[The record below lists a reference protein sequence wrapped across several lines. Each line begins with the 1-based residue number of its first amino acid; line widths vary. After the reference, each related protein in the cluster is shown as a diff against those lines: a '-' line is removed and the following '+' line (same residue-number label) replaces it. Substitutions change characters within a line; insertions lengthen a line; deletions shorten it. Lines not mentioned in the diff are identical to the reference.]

1 MRLVIDIES
10 NGFLDVLTKIHCIV
24 AHDLDTGILHTFRP
38 HEISAGVA
46 LMQEADELIA
56 HNGIKFDVPAIQKLY
71 PDFKP
76 KRVIDTLVCSRL
88 IWSNIKD
95 LDFSHFKNILPS
107 RLFSSHSLKAWG
119 YRLGELKGDYGQ
131 QEDAWDVFT
140 EEMLTYCEQDVR
152 VTVNLYNKVLGKD
165 YSQQALDL
173 EHSVAELMWKQECNG
188 FVFDEKKAQKLY
200 IDLAEQRDNIYQELY
215 SLFPAW
221 VVSEGVKEV
230 ARSCKYK
237 DPLKADRTK
246 DAPFTAIKIVEFN
259 PASRAHISNRL
270 ITKYDW
276 KPTVFTD
283 NGQPKIDET
292 VLSKLAYPEAKQ
304 MARYFM
310 LQKRLGQVAEG
321 KQGWLKVCTNGKIHG
336 SVNPNGAATGRA
348 THSYPNLAQIPSMR
362 ADYGKDCR
370 ELFTV
375 PKGWKLMGADASGLE
390 LRALAGYMS
399 LFDNGAY
406 VDVVLDGDIH
416 TVNQLAAGLPTR
428 DQAKTFIYAFL
439 YGAGDEHIGQ
449 LVGGGAKEGKKIKK
463 SFLDKTPALKKLRE
477 AVSKAAER
485 GYVKALDGRHIHIR
499 SPHAALNF
507 LLQSAGA
514 IICKQWLVE
523 FENEM
528 QAQGYKHG
536 WDGDYAMCAWV
547 HDEIQV
553 AVREDLAQKV
563 GEIAVLT
570 IQRVTEV
577 FNFKCPLDGEFN
589 IGNSWAETH

>member
-1 MRLVIDIES
+1 MRLVIDIETD
-10 NGFLDVLTKIHCIV
+10 GFLDVLTTIHCIV
-24 AHDLDTGILHTFRP
+24 AYDLDTTTLYRFNP
-38 HEISAGVA
+38 KEISDGIK
-46 LMQEADELIA
+46 LMQDAEVLIA

-76 KRVIDTLVCSRL
+76 RRVIDTLVCSRL
-88 IWSNIKD
+88 IWSNIRD
-95 LDFSHFKNILPS
+95 IDFTHVKQTLPP
-107 RLFSSHSLKAWG
+107 RLFGSHSLKAWG
-119 YRLGELKGDYGQ
+119 YRLGELKGEYGQ
-131 QEDAWDVFT
+131 QDNAWDVYT
-140 EEMLTYCEQDVR
+140 PEMLTYCEQDVR
-152 VTVNLYNKVLGKD
+152 VTVNLYNKILGKR

-188 FVFDEKKAQKLY
+188 FVFDEKKAQSLY
-200 IDLAEQRDNIYQELY
+200 IDLAEQRAVIWNELY
-215 SLFPAW
+215 SLFPSW
-221 VVSEGVKEV
+221 VIAEGEK
-230 ARSCKYK
+230 RPTRTLNYK
-237 DPLKADRTK
+237 DPIKADRTMN
-246 DAPFTAIKIVEFN
+246 APFTVIKIVEFN
-259 PASRAHISNRL
+259 PSSRAHISNRL
-270 ITKYDW
+270 VNKYGWNPKD
-276 KPTVFTD
+276 FTD
-283 NGQPKIDET
+283 NGQAKIDET
-292 VLSKLAYPEAKQ
+292 ILSKLPYPEAKHI
-304 MARYFM
+304 AKYFM
-310 LQKRLGQVAEG
+310 LQKRIGQVAEG

-336 SVNPNGAATGRA
+336 SVNPNGAATARA

-362 ADYGKDCR
+362 AAYGKECR

-390 LRALAGYMS
+390 LRALAGYMAIY
-399 LFDNGAY
+399 DDGAY

-416 TVNQLAAGLPTR
+416 TVNQVAAGLATR

-439 YGAGDEHIGQ
+439 YGGGDQLIGE
-449 LVGGGAKEGKKIKK
+449 LVGGGAKEGKRIKK

-485 GYVKALDGRHIHIR
+485 GYVKALDGRQIHIR

-528 QAQGYKHG
+528 QAQGYTHG
-536 WDGDYAMCAWV
+536 WNGDYCLCAWV

-553 AVREDLAQKV
+553 AVREDLAHKV
-563 GEIAVLT
+563 GKIAVLT

>member
-10 NGFLDVLTKIHCIV
+10 NGFLEVLTTIHCIV

-38 HEISAGVA
+38 HEIPAGIK
-46 LMQEADELIA
+46 LMSEADELIA

-95 LDFSHFKNILPS
+95 LDFSHFKNILPP
-107 RLFSSHSLKAWG
+107 RLFGSHSLKAWG

-131 QEDAWDVFT
+131 QENAWDVYS
-140 EEMLTYCEQDVR
+140 EEMMTYCEQDVR
-152 VTVNLYNKVLGKD
+152 VTVDLYNKVLGKG

-173 EHSVAELMWKQECNG
+173 EHSVAQLMWTQECNG

-200 IDLAEQRDNIYQELY
+200 IDLAEQRDLIYQELHT
-215 SLFPAW
+215 LFPAW
-221 VVSEGVKEV
+221 VVSEGQKKP

-237 DPLKADRTK
+237 DPLKADRTMN
-246 DAPFTAIKIVEFN
+246 APFTVIKIVEFN

-270 ITKYDW
+270 ITKYGW
-276 KPTVFTD
+276 EPSVFTD

-292 VLSKLAYPEAKQ
+292 VLSKLDYPEAKQ

-336 SVNPNGAATGRA
+336 SVNPNGAATGRG
-348 THSYPNLAQIPSMR
+348 THSHPNLAQIPSMR
-362 ADYGKDCR
+362 AAYGKDCR

-390 LRALAGYMS
+390 LRCLAAYMAIY
-399 LFDNGAY
+399 DGGAY

-416 TVNQLAAGLPTR
+416 TVNQLAAGLGSR
-428 DQAKTFIYAFL
+428 DESKRFIYSYIF
-439 YGAGDEHIGQ
+439 GAGDQLIGE
-449 LVGGGAKEGKKIKK
+449 LVGGGAKEGKRIKK
-463 SFLDKTPALKKLRE
+463 AFLDKTPALKKLRE
-477 AVSKAAER
+477 AVAKAAER
-485 GYVKALDGRHIHIR
+485 GYIKGLDGRHIHIR
-499 SPHAALNF
+499 SPHSALNF

-523 FENEM
+523 FDNEM
-528 QAQGYKHG
+528 QAQGFKHG

-570 IQRVTEV
+570 IQRVTDV
-577 FNFKCPLDGEFN
+577 FNFRCPLDGEFN